1 MFIYLDSS
9 VLIKKY
15 FDEFASKL
23 VVDIWNENKYIAI
36 SQVGYSEILGTI
48 QKKQKIENFSDKVKD
63 SITKKFKN
71 DWDECI
77 KMNVDQSINLEL
89 DRIHSK
95 YLLRG
100 FDAIHLV
107 SAIILFREIEEETL
121 FLSADD
127 TLSKAAKKDGL
138 NIGDYRWKK

>member
-1 MFIYLDSS
+1 MFYYLDSS

-15 FDEFASKL
+15 FDEYASDTVL
-23 VVDIWNENKYIAI
+23 NIWNENRYLAI

-48 QKKQKIENFSDKVKD
+48 NKKQKIDKFSDKVKEV
-63 SITKKFKN
+63 IIKQFKS
-71 DWDECI
+71 DWDQLVKI
-77 KMNVDQSINLEL
+77 NVDHSINSEL

-107 SAIILFREIEEETL
+107 SAILLFKELEEETF
-121 FLSADD
+121 FLSADNNLA
-127 TLSKAAKKDGL
+127 TAAKKDGL
-138 NIGDYRWKK
+138 NIGIYTWK

>member
-1 MFIYLDSS
+1 VFIYLDSS

-15 FDEFASKL
+15 FDEFASEL
-23 VVDIWNENKYIAI
+23 VLKIWNENRYFAI

-48 QKKQKIENFSDKVKD
+48 NKKQKIDKFSDKVKT
-63 SITKKFKN
+63 SITKQFKR
-71 DWDECI
+71 DWDELI
-77 KMNVDQSINLEL
+77 KINVDQTINLEL
-89 DRIHSK
+89 ERIHSK

-107 SAIILFREIEEETL
+107 SAIILFRELEEETL

-127 TLSKAAKKDGL
+127 NLAKAAKKDGL
-138 NIGDYRWKK
+138 NIGGYRWK

>member
-1 MFIYLDSS
+1 MFFYLDSS
-9 VLIKKY
+9 VLVKKY
-15 FDEFASKL
+15 FDEFASDTVLK
-23 VVDIWNENKYIAI
+23 IWKENRYLAI

-48 QKKQKIENFSDKVKD
+48 NKKQKIDKFSDKTKE
-63 SITKKFKN
+63 SIIKQFRY
-71 DWDECI
+71 DWDQLVKI
-77 KMNVDQSINLEL
+77 NVDHTINSEL

-107 SAIILFREIEEETL
+107 SAILLFRELEEETF

-127 TLSKAAKKDGL
+127 NLATAAKKDGL
-138 NIGDYRWKK
+138 NIGRYNWK

>member
-1 MFIYLDSS
+1 MFFYLDSS
-9 VLIKKY
+9 VLVKKY
-15 FDEFASKL
+15 FDEFASDTVLK
-23 VVDIWNENKYIAI
+23 IWKENRYLAI

-48 QKKQKIENFSDKVKD
+48 NKKQKIDKFSDKTKE
-63 SITKKFKN
+63 SIIKQFRY
-71 DWDECI
+71 DWDQLVKI
-77 KMNVDQSINLEL
+77 NVDHTINSEL

-107 SAIILFREIEEETL
+107 SAILLFRELEEETI

-127 TLSKAAKKDGL
+127 NLATAAKKDGL
-138 NIGDYRWKK
+138 NIGRYN

>member
-15 FDEFASKL
+15 FDEFATEL
-23 VVDIWNENKYIAI
+23 VVKIWNENKYVAI

-48 QKKQKIENFSDKVKD
+48 NKKQKIENFSDKVKF
-63 SITKKFKN
+63 SIIKQFKN
-71 DWDECI
+71 DWDELI
-77 KMNVDQSINLEL
+77 KINIDQSINLEL
-89 DRIHSK
+89 ERIHSK

-107 SAIILFREIEEETL
+107 SAIILFRELEEETL

-127 TLSKAAKKDGL
+127 TLAKAAKKDGL
-138 NIGDYRWKK
+138 NIGEYR

>member
-1 MFIYLDSS
+1 MFFYLDSS
-9 VLIKKY
+9 VLVKKY
-15 FDEFASKL
+15 FDEFASDTVLK
-23 VVDIWNENKYIAI
+23 IWKENRYLAI

-48 QKKQKIENFSDKVKD
+48 NKKQKIDKFSDTTKE
-63 SITKKFKN
+63 SIIKQFRY
-71 DWDECI
+71 DWDQLVKI
-77 KMNVDQSINLEL
+77 NVDHTINSEL

-107 SAIILFREIEEETL
+107 SAILLFRELEEETI

-127 TLSKAAKKDGL
+127 NLATAAKKDGL
-138 NIGDYRWKK
+138 NIGRYNWK